1 MFRTDIS
8 KEDNRVVLY
17 FLETRKG
24 LLPFTKKVEERDLR
38 DWSVRAGASGALAH
52 AEISRLADEMPMQVV
67 ETEKSLILY
76 HKALARLSN
85 NTLKALGL
93 PLNPSLAFHL
103 EQRGSLRSGD
113 LRIVAKWT
121 KGGRE
126 VRTGRNGVFLTR
138 RGEEFVIPD
147 PIFEILSV
155 LDRHKGDK
163 GAAVVRQ
170 MDLVASI
177 LDLVTRE
184 GHDRDPHD
192 DGLSALSADLDNN
205 SLDSV
210 AVKLDTA
217 LSKFKVKTAGAVS
230 FDVTF
235 KNERGYHIK
244 PVLFAKVPEEGKSPV
259 SERQGLLTREERL
272 IFESDPSRGFFSA
285 PSAKRTYLLES
296 GEYILIDEV
305 LFPAI
310 DHVRRLETAEPE
322 VREAFATNPSMA
334 IAEIYRERL
343 LSEGRD
349 QLSDDLQQEQ
359 LEQILS
365 SIIVETK
372 EFSDRVTELGL
383 WEPPVVPWVKRQPNS
398 WEPEEFGIYLG
409 SSFITLPPDEVE
421 ELERKIDQAMAERK
435 KTVQHKGQSIPA
447 TDNVKAVLSQLM
459 GMVKPGPKLGEGA
472 DEPEGGSEDNAGGPV
487 PSSGAP
493 AGQEVLLIKD
503 NFDELKFRREL
514 TGRPDYIGG
523 ALPASVKTDLM
534 DHQEVSFSWQID
546 AYCCGLPGVLNADD
560 QGLGKTL
567 QTIAFMAWLQ
577 ENLRKARSG
586 AEKKPILVVAPTT
599 LLKNWGS
606 EVEQHMQG
614 MFALGTRIDA
624 YGPGLQRLKCEAGD
638 GTTYLDLGL
647 DGHHD
652 NDKLCWVLTTYQTLA
667 QNQVE
672 FAKVDFATVV
682 FDEIQNVKN
691 VTTLAHRAAQSLKAD
706 FVVGLTGT
714 PVENTIA
721 ELWAIMDT
729 IAPGCLGS
737 LRDFMDRF
745 KDAGEEE
752 YRRLHGEIF
761 EASYSADAGAPPV
774 GIRRMKGD
782 TVKNLP
788 LKNYR
793 LYPAEMPELQAMAYD
808 TVFFKLKN
816 HVHGRALK
824 ILHQL
829 RSVSLY
835 PGNLQLLHNQPDA
848 LETMIANSAR
858 IKTAVEIMD
867 EIRDRGEKVLL
878 FLETHE
884 MQHLLRMLL
893 RERYG
898 LNDVPILNGQ
908 TTPHRRGMIVDDF
921 QRTRGDGKFDI
932 RILSPKSAGVGI
944 TMTAATHIIHLSR
957 WWNPAIEEQCNDR
970 IYRIGQEMDCTVH
983 IPLAVHPEHQ
993 EATFDCI
1000 LNNIM
1005 IVKRKLFRDVL
1016 MPCEDA
1022 EADQES
1028 LIAGMTAREFDL
1040 KEIDRLDWK
1049 EFERWSGRIANDQG
1063 VWRAAE
1069 SPRVGDGGLDTHL
1082 VHRERG
1088 DVVLVQCKYTDNHD
1102 KLMDESP
1109 VREVLHSVTRYDI
1122 SKGHQCVVLT
1132 NAKGFDKQAQ
1142 RLARENSVI
1151 LVDRH
1156 RLALWPKHIV

>member
-1 MFRTDIS
+1 MFQTDIR
-8 KEDNRVVLY
+8 KEDNRVVLH
-17 FLETRKG
+17 FIETRKG
-24 LLPFTKKVEERDLR
+24 LLPFTRKVEERDLR
-38 DWSVRAGASGALAH
+38 DWSARSGASGALAH
-52 AEISRLADEMPMQVV
+52 AEIARLADEMPMQVV

-85 NTLKALGL
+85 NALKALGM
-93 PLNPSLAFHL
+93 PQNPSLVFHL

-126 VRTGRNGVFLTR
+126 VRASRDGAFLR
-138 RGEEFVIPD
+138 CKGEEFVIPD
-147 PIFEILSV
+147 PIFEILSI
-155 LDRHKGDK
+155 LDRHKGEK
-163 GAAVVRQ
+163 GADVSKQ
-170 MDLVASI
+170 MEMAASI
-177 LDLVTRE
+177 LGLVTRE
-184 GHDRDPHD
+184 EHEQDPLD
-192 DGLSALSADLDNN
+192 DSSGALPLDLDNDDPDLV
-205 SLDSV
+205 S
-210 AVKLDTA
+210 VKLDAA
-217 LSKFKVKTAGAVS
+217 LSKFKVKTAGAIS

-244 PVLFAKVPEEGKSPV
+244 PVLFAKVPEEGQSPV
-259 SERQGLLTREERL
+259 SERQGLLTPEERL
-272 IFESDPSRGFFSA
+272 VFESDPSKGFFSA

-310 DHVRRLETAEPE
+310 DHVRQLETAEPA
-322 VREAFATNPSMA
+322 VREAFATNPSKV

-343 LSEGRD
+343 LSEGSSL
-349 QLSDDLQQEQ
+349 LSDDLQQEQ

-383 WEPPVVPWVKRQPNS
+383 WEAPVVPWVKREPNS

-409 SSFITLPPDEVE
+409 SSFITLPPDEID
-421 ELERKIDQAMAERK
+421 ELERKIDQAMAEGK
-435 KTVQHKGQSIPA
+435 KTVQHNGQSIPA
-447 TDNVKAVLSQLM
+447 TENVKEILSQLM
-459 GMVKPGPKLGEGA
+459 GMVKPGPKPSEEDDG
-472 DEPEGGSEDNAGGPV
+472 PEGEDDERSPV
-487 PSSGAP
+487 SRPEGSSGH
-493 AGQEVLLIKD
+493 QVLLIKD

-514 TGRPDYIGG
+514 TARPDYIGG
-523 ALPASVKTDLM
+523 SLPSSVKTDLM

-546 AYCCGLPGVLNADD
+546 AYRSGLPGVLNADD

-577 ENLRKARSG
+577 DNLKKASSG

-599 LLKNWGS
+599 LLKNWGA
-606 EVEQHMQG
+606 EVEEHMRG

-624 YGPGLQRLKCEAGD
+624 YGSGLQNLKREAGD

-652 NDKLCWVLTTYQTLA
+652 DDKLCWVLTTYQTLA

-706 FVVGLTGT
+706 FVIGLTGT

-737 LRDFMDRF
+737 LRGFMDRF
-745 KDAGEEE
+745 EGAGEEE
-752 YRRLHGEIF
+752 YKRLHDEIF
-761 EASYSADAGAPPV
+761 EASYSADAEAGAPPV

-782 TVKNLP
+782 TIKNLP

-793 LYPAEMPELQAMAYD
+793 LYPTEMPALQAMAYD

-848 LETMIANSAR
+848 LETMMENSAR

-867 EIRDRGEKVLL
+867 RIRDRGEKVLL

-893 RERYG
+893 RDRYG
-898 LNDVPILNGQ
+898 LDDVPILNGQ
-908 TTPHRRGMIVDDF
+908 VTPHRRGKIVDDF
-921 QRTRGDGKFDI
+921 KATKGDGKFDI

-970 IYRIGQEMDCTVH
+970 IYRIGQKMNCTVH
-983 IPLAVHPEHQ
+983 IPLAVHPEYQ
-993 EATFDCI
+993 DKTFDCI

-1005 IVKRKLFRDVL
+1005 ITKRKLFRDVL
-1016 MPCEDA
+1016 MPCENV

-1028 LIAGMTAREFDL
+1028 LISGMLESEFDL
-1040 KEIDRLDWK
+1040 QEIDRLDWK
-1049 EFERWSGRIANDQG
+1049 EFEKWSGRLASEQG
-1063 VWRAAE
+1063 VWRSSAT
-1069 SPRVGDGGLDTHL
+1069 PRVGDGGLDTHL

-1088 DVVLVQCKYTDNHD
+1088 DVVLVQCKYTDNRD
-1102 KLMDESP
+1102 KLMGEAP
-1109 VREVLHSVTRYDI
+1109 VREVLHSVTRYDV

-1132 NAKGFDKQAQ
+1132 NAQGFDDRAQ